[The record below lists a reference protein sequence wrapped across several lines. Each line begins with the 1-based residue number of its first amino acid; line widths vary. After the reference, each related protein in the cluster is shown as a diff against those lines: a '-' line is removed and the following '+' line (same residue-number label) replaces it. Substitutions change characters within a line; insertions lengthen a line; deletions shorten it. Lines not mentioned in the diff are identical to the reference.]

1 MVPARRSGPLTG
13 CLFARKRA
21 IISDRSGG
29 AIIIWQDG
37 RGDDPDIYAQRIGS
51 DGSVL
56 WDTGGTAICDAEG
69 DQTYPRLNTDG
80 SRGAIITWIDGR
92 AFAGYDMEFY
102 AQSIG
107 GDGSVRWVS
116 NGIKLW
122 EEYFRD
128 TSAEIIPDGSGGA
141 LIACYDWGILA
152 QQVDSN
158 GVCLWGAEGVLVATT
173 DVGMTIPVIAPDGVG
188 GALLA
193 WNNDPRSFLSSASF
207 GQRFI
212 PRVALDVT
220 ITSDPPGLEIIIDGE
235 THDSP
240 HMLQLPPGTD
250 IEIGTITP
258 QRDKGTYYYFLMWS
272 DGGDTTHV
280 VTIPDTNVTYTA
292 IFTDDI
298 TGDEVEPVPLVNS
311 LHQNHPNPFNPNTTI
326 SFNLRE
332 RGHASLAVYDVAG
345 RLVRVLIDG
354 VKEAGPHDVNW
365 DGKDNT
371 GRGVASGVYFYRL
384 EAGSFTET
392 KKMVLLR

>member
-1 MVPARRSGPLTG
+1 
-13 CLFARKRA
+13 
-21 IISDRSGG
+21 
-29 AIIIWQDG
+29 
-37 RGDDPDIYAQRIGS
+37 
-51 DGSVL
+51 
-56 WDTGGTAICDAEG
+56 
-69 DQTYPRLNTDG
+69 
-80 SRGAIITWIDGR
+80 
-92 AFAGYDMEFY
+92 
-102 AQSIG
+102 
-107 GDGSVRWVS
+107 
-116 NGIKLW
+116 
-122 EEYFRD
+122 
-128 TSAEIIPDGSGGA
+128 
-141 LIACYDWGILA
+141 
-152 QQVDSN
+152 
-158 GVCLWGAEGVLVATT
+158 
-173 DVGMTIPVIAPDGVG
+173 
-188 GALLA
+188 
-193 WNNDPRSFLSSASF
+193 
-207 GQRFI
+207 
-212 PRVALDVT
+212 
-220 ITSDPPGLEIIIDGE
+220 
-235 THDSP
+235 
-240 HMLQLPPGTD
+240 MLQLPPGTD